1 MNELGYIRV
10 AAASPEVRP
19 ADVDFNISEIKRLIS
34 DAADKGSDIV
44 LFPELSVTGYT
55 CADLFFQQN
64 LIEKTESA
72 LKELAVFSSDKKIA
86 ISRCSVTSRQ
96 PPLQLRSSHHR
107 RQNHRCRSQNS
118 SSKLQ

>member
-44 LFPELSVTGYT
+44 LFPELSVTGNT
-55 CADLFFQQN
+55 
-64 LIEKTESA
+64 
-72 LKELAVFSSDKKIA
+72 
-86 ISRCSVTSRQ
+86 
-96 PPLQLRSSHHR
+96 
-107 RQNHRCRSQNS
+107 
-118 SSKLQ
+118 

>member
-86 ISRCSVTSRQ
+86 IVVGA
-96 PPLQLRSSHHR
+96 PLRAANRLYNAQ
-107 RQNHRCRSQNS
+107 
-118 SSKLQ
+118 

>member
-44 LFPELSVTGYT
+44 LFRN
-55 CADLFFQQN
+55 FQ
-64 LIEKTESA
+64 LPAT
-72 LKELAVFSSDKKIA
+72 LAPI
-86 ISRCSVTSRQ
+86 
-96 PPLQLRSSHHR
+96 
-107 RQNHRCRSQNS
+107 S
-118 SSKLQ
+118 SSSRI

>member
-64 LIEKTESA
+64 LIEKQRA
-72 LKELAVFSSDKKIA
+72 
-86 ISRCSVTSRQ
+86 R
-96 PPLQLRSSHHR
+96 LRS
-107 RQNHRCRSQNS
+107 
-118 SSKLQ
+118 LQCFHLTRK